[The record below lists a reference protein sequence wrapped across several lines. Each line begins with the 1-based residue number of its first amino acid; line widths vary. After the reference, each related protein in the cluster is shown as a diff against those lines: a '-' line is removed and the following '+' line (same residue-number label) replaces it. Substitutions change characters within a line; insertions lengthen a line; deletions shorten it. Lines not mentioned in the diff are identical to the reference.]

1 MLTPSVFSC
10 SFSFFFAA
18 HFPVE
23 SGRNEAITTEGQEI
37 NNWTKVSA
45 ILWYRRP
52 KSCDL
57 SRDNTVTMASRP
69 LQQATTELLS
79 NFRSKFDA
87 QIWIG
92 QGGGTEQLD
101 DLIGNTLVSVCGNS
115 AFARANSAFRIVK
128 SVCDCVYFR

>member
-1 MLTPSVFSC
+1 
-10 SFSFFFAA
+10 
-18 HFPVE
+18 
-23 SGRNEAITTEGQEI
+23 
-37 NNWTKVSA
+37 
-45 ILWYRRP
+45 
-52 KSCDL
+52 
-57 SRDNTVTMASRP
+57 MASRP

-115 AFARANSAFRIVK
+115 AFITK
-128 SVCDCVYFR
+128 LCLQDC